1 MVYYVGYRFTD
12 SNVCMKFNMGLYLH
26 IDLLSVSTWIPS
38 SFRPVANLQ
47 VTERHLLLDRR
58 ASNTTRSTIL
68 HVRRIRRG
76 AHDVWRGIAPRAPWW
91 IRAWAA
97 SCISVDPILW
107 PSYDSRSLSTP
118 NTTSACGL
126 REAIDHFRR
135 SKTANINVKNLPV

>member
-76 AHDVWRGIAPRAPWW
+76 AHDV
-91 IRAWAA
+91 
-97 SCISVDPILW
+97 
-107 PSYDSRSLSTP
+107 
-118 NTTSACGL
+118 
-126 REAIDHFRR
+126 
-135 SKTANINVKNLPV
+135 